1 MIVVLCSS
9 FEEAQFA
16 YDIFVKFL
24 EENYPWNIKRFL
36 DAAYCVETDDD
47 LKYVFVDYRFRNLF
61 NKSDVIDVDEFFEG
75 ISQLGEILEG
85 RI

>member
-16 YDIFVKFL
+16 YGVFVEFL
-24 EENYPWNIKRFL
+24 DENYPWNVKYCH

-47 LKYVFVDYRFRNLF
+47 LKYVFVDYRFEHLF
-61 NKSDVIDVDEFFEG
+61 DKSDVVDVDEFFEG
-75 ISQLGEILEG
+75 IAQW
-85 RI
+85 RRW

>member
-16 YDIFVKFL
+16 YDVFIEFL
-24 EENYPWNIKRFL
+24 EENYPWNIKRRF

-47 LKYVFVDYRFRNLF
+47 LKYVFCGLSFRTF
-61 NKSDVIDVDEFFEG
+61 IRQVGCD
-75 ISQLGEILEG
+75 
-85 RI
+85 RCR